1 MDRKLIAE
9 LRPMFEELA
18 EAQSESLALV
28 VAAISSQLDVVR
40 LATDLRSQLQA
51 AIATGAVHKLSVR
64 LTTDALAALDA
75 EVLQRRHEAGT
86 RASH

>member
-1 MDRKLIAE
+1 MDKKLISE

-28 VAAISSQLDVVR
+28 VSAIAAQLDAAR
-40 LATDLRSQLQA
+40 LAADLRSQLQA

-64 LTTDALAALDA
+64 LTTNALAALDA
-75 EVLQRRHEAGT
+75 EVLHRRQETGSQAKH
-86 RASH
+86 